1 MILVFL
7 IFSFKPALSL
17 PSFTLIK
24 RLFSSSSLSA
34 ITVASSTYLRL
45 LMFLPPI
52 LIPACNSSSPAFLVM
67 WSAYRLNKRWQKTA
81 LSYSFLNPEP
91 VSCSIQGS
99 DCWFLTHI
107 QVSQKTSKMVWYFC
121 LSKIFPQFIMIH
133 TVKGF
138 SVVDETERYFPWNSL
153 AFSIIQRML
162 AIWSLVPLPFLNQLG
177 HLEILGLHNA
187 EA

>member
-1 MILVFL
+1 MAAVTVHNDFGAQEEEIGHYFHLSPSVCHAGMGLYAMILVFL

-99 DCWFLTHI
+99 NCYLSTRI
-107 QVSQKTSKMVWYFC
+107 QVSQDTGKMVWYSHLFK
-121 LSKIFPQFIMIH
+121 SFPVCFDPH
-133 TVKGF
+133 
-138 SVVDETERYFPWNSL
+138 S
-153 AFSIIQRML
+153 QRL
-162 AIWSLVPLPFLNQLG
+162 
-177 HLEILGLHNA
+177 
-187 EA
+187 